1 MKKRMVRF
9 MMCVA
14 GMIFFVTG
22 CKSNEVPSR
31 NIKEFTAFFDVEG
44 SEINDDNTVQDII
57 GDKIGAK
64 CKEVWLS
71 GQSSQEAIGIM
82 IASGEY
88 PDFLNWS
95 PRLQDAGA
103 FIPIDAYWEAY
114 PNIRNFWSDIQWE
127 SVRQGDGHIY
137 SIPQFGNINI
147 KTMDTQQSSEAF
159 WIQTRVLKW
168 AGYPVIETLDQLF
181 ELLGNYYAA
190 NPVMPDGSPVIP
202 FGILAYDWYYFCMEN
217 PPQFLDGYPNNGSV
231 IVEKETAGVKDYNI
245 SETAQRYFRKLNE
258 QYKKGIVDPE
268 FMTMHHDQFLEK
280 IASGRMLCMVEQ
292 YWDFGGAEEAI
303 RAQGLEG
310 CTYVPLGITIDPGMH
325 EMYYTSNEAAT
336 FSGGLSISVDCE
348 DIEGALQFI
357 NDLLSQEIMTLRNWG
372 VEGKDYLADGE
383 GLYYRTEE
391 MRRNAVNPEYKA
403 SNLCSY
409 SYFPN
414 YIGMNLDGKN
424 AATPNTQPSEFFA
437 GLAPEVQECL
447 EAYGAR
453 TYIDM
458 LDYNVI
464 DPEEEP
470 WYPMWTH
477 SNTLTTQTA
486 GGMAWIR
493 MAEVKHNYLP
503 QVIISQDFDSIWEE
517 YMQAYE
523 RCRPEDFLAEMQEEV
538 YRRIELVTG
547 KNIRP

>member
-1 MKKRMVRF
+1 MKKRMLRI
-9 MMCVA
+9 MMCIA
-14 GMIFFVTG
+14 GMMFFVTG
-22 CKSNEVPSR
+22 CKRDEVPSR

-44 SEINDDNTVQDII
+44 SEINDDNTVQNII
-57 GDKIGAK
+57 GNKIGAK

-71 GQSSQEAIGIM
+71 GQSAQEAIGIM

-95 PRLQDAGA
+95 PRLQDADA
-103 FIPIDAYWEAY
+103 FIPIDTYWENH

-127 SVRQGDGHIY
+127 SVRQEDGHIY

-181 ELLGNYYAA
+181 ELLGDYYAA
-190 NPVMPDGSPVIP
+190 NPVMPDGSSVIP

-231 IVEKETAGVKDYNI
+231 IVEKETARVKDYNI

-258 QYKKGIVDPE
+258 EYKKGMVDQE

-325 EMYYTSNEAAT
+325 EMYYTSNEAAA

-348 DIEGALQFI
+348 DIEGALQFV

-372 VEGKDYLADGE
+372 VEGEDYLADGE

-424 AATPNTQPSEFFA
+424 AATPNTQPFEFFA
-437 GLAPEVQECL
+437 GLDPEVQECL
-447 EAYGAR
+447 EAYGAK

-477 SNTLTTQTA
+477 SNTLTTQTP

-503 QVIISQDFDSIWEE
+503 QVIISDDFDVIWEE

-523 RCRPEDFLAEMQEEV
+523 SCKPEDFLAEMQEEV
-538 YRRIELVTG
+538 YRRIELTTG